1 MTRKDYRLIAEILK
15 DSLDNIVDD
24 MAHEA
29 LSDVFAEEL
38 ASTNPRFNRE
48 KFLRA
53 CGVEPR

>member
-1 MTRKDYRLIAEILK
+1 MTRKDYRLIASILK
-15 DSLDNIVDD
+15 NSLDNIVDD

-38 ASTNPRFNRE
+38 ANTNPRFNRE

-53 CGVEPR
+53 CGAKPR

>member
-1 MTRKDYRLIAEILK
+1 MTRKDYELIASILR

-38 ASTNPRFNRE
+38 ENTNPRFNRE
-48 KFLRA
+48 RFLRA